1 MFIIFITVDDYHIT
15 RTHSIKQATNHP
27 TSNTKDFITE
37 LIMFALNPDGES
49 NSGGKSDPSSNKY
62 IHFLKLTLYFVAIR
76 AAHIYFGPSNE
87 DTSQ

>member
-1 MFIIFITVDDYHIT
+1 MIIILLVLIQ
-15 RTHSIKQATNHP
+15 SSKQPINHP
-27 TSNTKDFITE
+27 HTKDFITE

-62 IHFLKLTLYFVAIR
+62 IHFLKLSLYFVAIR